1 MDISY
6 VPMAR
11 GFVYV
16 AAVMDWVTRCVLNR
30 RISITLASAFSLE
43 TVEEAI
49 ARQGCPA
56 IFKTDQGVRFGGTAF
71 TGLLLD
77 HGIRSG
83 MDPRGGWRDNVYVE
97 RLWRSLKYE
106 EVYLRAY
113 DAASGAK
120 ASLGRY
126 FEYYNTSRRHSSLA
140 DQTPDEAYFSPLSLP
155 VAA

>member
-1 MDISY
+1 M
-6 VPMAR
+6 
-11 GFVYV
+11 
-16 AAVMDWVTRCVLNR
+16 LR
-30 RISITLASAFSLE
+30 RPIESGQFTSA
-43 TVEEAI
+43 
-49 ARQGCPA
+49 
-56 IFKTDQGVRFGGTAF
+56 AF

-77 HGIRSG
+77 HGIQISMG
-83 MDPRGGWRDNVYVE
+83 GRGGWRDNVFVE

-113 DAASGAK
+113 DTVSGAK

-126 FEYYNTSRRHSSLA
+126 FAYYNTMRRHSSLA